1 MFLVTTSDERTWKKA
16 KRYYFLVNGVN
27 STKEKESGKILI
39 LIQSPTIGMI
49 ELNTIMTTNIF
60 LVYMK
65 NI

>member
-1 MFLVTTSDERTWKKA
+1 MKGPGKKA

-27 STKEKESGKILI
+27 STKEKREWENLDFDTV
-39 LIQSPTIGMI
+39 PYHYGMI